1 MITGL
6 KGRLASI
13 LGGLLAVLMFAA
25 APIAHA
31 QEATS
36 SQTAWRLLDYLS
48 VDYAGAV
55 KDGKVISPSEYAE
68 MNEFAGQVRER
79 IAGLPATKAQPDL
92 LAKAESLQAT
102 IAAKQEPAVVSAKAH
117 ALANDLLAAYPT
129 PLAPQRAPD
138 LARGA
143 ALYAENCAACHGETG
158 KADGPNAA
166 GLDPPPI
173 AFANAERARQRSVF
187 GLYQVIQQG
196 LDGTAM
202 ASYANLPS
210 DDRWDLAFYVGR
222 FAFSDAEAAAGEK
235 LWNEDAAVRARF
247 PDLQTL
253 TQTTPVALASAVG
266 ETKARALTAYL
277 RRHPEVVTRTG
288 GGSLD
293 VARQKLAASFKAY
306 EAGDRKA
313 AADLALAAYL
323 DGFEPIEPTLGARDP
338 ALMRRIEGAMGD
350 VRGAIGKAAPASEVK
365 SQIDRLDALFAAAG
379 RALAPEKASKL
390 SSFLGAF
397 TILLREG
404 LEALLIVVAMIAF
417 LRKAERTDVLPYVHG
432 GWIAALAAGGLTWAA
447 ATFFISISGASRELT
462 EGFGSVIAAAV
473 LISVGLWMH
482 GKAQADAWQVYIREK
497 LSHAL
502 SKQSAW
508 FLFLLAFIVVYR
520 EVFET
525 ILFLTALWTQGGAGA
540 VLAGVGCAIVV
551 LAAIAWAML
560 RFSKRL
566 PIGQFFGYSAILMA
580 ILAVVLAG
588 KGVAALQEAG
598 LLDLHPLALPRIEL
612 LGFFPTIEGVAA
624 QALTL
629 AILVGGFWWSR
640 RAGSA
645 KAETNG
651 EA

>member
-1 MITGL
+1 MTTGL
-6 KGRLASI
+6 KGRSTALLA
-13 LGGLLAVLMFAA
+13 GLLALFVLSTPFLAR
-25 APIAHA
+25 A
-31 QEATS
+31 QEAS
-36 SQTAWRLLDYLS
+36 SAQTAWRLLDYLS
-48 VDYAGAV
+48 VDYSGAV
-55 KDGKVISPSEYAE
+55 KDGKVISVSEYAE

-79 IAGLPATKAQPDL
+79 IVGLPATKAQPAL
-92 LAKAESLQAT
+92 IAKAESLQTA
-102 IAAKQEPAVVSAKAH
+102 IAAKQSPDLVSAKAH
-117 ALANDLLAAYPT
+117 ALAADLLTAYPT
-129 PLAPQRAPD
+129 PLAPTRTPD

-158 KADGPNAA
+158 RADGPNAV
-166 GLDPPPI
+166 GMDPPPI
-173 AFANAERARQRSVF
+173 AFADVERARQRSAF

-202 ASYANLPS
+202 ASYAHLPS

-222 FAFSDAEAAAGEK
+222 FAFSDAEAAEGEK
-235 LWNEDAAVRARF
+235 LWNGDAAVRARF
-247 PDLQTL
+247 PNLQVL
-253 TQTTPVALASAVG
+253 TQETPAALAAAIG

-288 GGSLD
+288 GGSLE
-293 VARQKLAASFKAY
+293 VAHQKLAASLKAY
-306 EAGDRKA
+306 ENGDRKA

-323 DGFEPIEPTLGARDP
+323 DGFEPVEPILGARDP

-350 VRGAIGKAAPASEVK
+350 VRGAIGRAAPASEVR
-365 SQIDRLDALFAAAG
+365 SQIERLDALFAAAG
-379 RALAPEKASKL
+379 RALAPEKASSL
-390 SSFLGAF
+390 SSFAGAF

-417 LRKAERTDVLPYVHG
+417 LRKADRADVLPYVHG

-447 ATFFISISGASRELT
+447 ATFVISISGASRELT

-508 FLFLLAFIVVYR
+508 FLFLLAFVVVYR

-525 ILFLTALWTQGGAGA
+525 ILFLTALWTQGGATA
-540 VLAGVGCAIVV
+540 VLAGVASAVVV
-551 LAAIAWAML
+551 LSVIGWAML
-560 RFSKRL
+560 RFSRRL
-566 PIGQFFGYSAILMA
+566 PIGKFFEYSAGLMA
-580 ILAVVLAG
+580 VLAVVLAG

-598 LLDLHPLALPRIEL
+598 LLDLHPLPLPRVEL
-612 LGFFPTIEGVAA
+612 LGFYPTIEGVSA

-629 AILVGGFWWSR
+629 AILVAGFWWSKR
-640 RAGSA
+640 TGAAQAAR
-645 KAETNG
+645 
-651 EA
+651 

>member
-1 MITGL
+1 
-6 KGRLASI
+6 
-13 LGGLLAVLMFAA
+13 
-25 APIAHA
+25 
-31 QEATS
+31 
-36 SQTAWRLLDYLS
+36 
-48 VDYAGAV
+48 
-55 KDGKVISPSEYAE
+55 
-68 MNEFAGQVRER
+68 
-79 IAGLPATKAQPDL
+79 
-92 LAKAESLQAT
+92 
-102 IAAKQEPAVVSAKAH
+102 
-117 ALANDLLAAYPT
+117 
-129 PLAPQRAPD
+129 
-138 LARGA
+138 
-143 ALYAENCAACHGETG
+143 
-158 KADGPNAA
+158 
-166 GLDPPPI
+166 
-173 AFANAERARQRSVF
+173 
-187 GLYQVIQQG
+187 
-196 LDGTAM
+196 
-202 ASYANLPS
+202 
-210 DDRWDLAFYVGR
+210 
-222 FAFSDAEAAAGEK
+222 
-235 LWNEDAAVRARF
+235 
-247 PDLQTL
+247 
-253 TQTTPVALASAVG
+253 
-266 ETKARALTAYL
+266 
-277 RRHPEVVTRTG
+277 
-288 GGSLD
+288 
-293 VARQKLAASFKAY
+293 
-306 EAGDRKA
+306 
-313 AADLALAAYL
+313 
-323 DGFEPIEPTLGARDP
+323 
-338 ALMRRIEGAMGD
+338 MRRIEGAMGD
-350 VRGAIGKAAPASEVK
+350 VRGAIGKAAPASEVRA
-365 SQIDRLDALFAAAG
+365 QIERLDALFAAAG
-379 RALAPEKASKL
+379 RALAPEKASSL
-390 SSFLGAF
+390 SSFAGAF

-566 PIGQFFGYSAILMA
+566 PIGKFFEYSAILMA
-580 ILAVVLAG
+580 VLAVVLAG

-598 LLDLHPLALPRIEL
+598 LLDLHPLALPRVEL

-645 KAETNG
+645 VAKTSG

>member
-1 MITGL
+1 MITDL
-6 KGRLASI
+6 KSRLASF
-13 LGGLLAVLMFAA
+13 LCGLFAVLIFAA
-25 APIAHA
+25 APMAQA

-36 SQTAWRLLDYLS
+36 SRTAWRLLDYLS

-55 KDGKVISPSEYAE
+55 QDGKVISPSEYAE

-92 LAKAESLQAT
+92 LAQAESLQAT
-102 IAAKQEPAVVSAKAH
+102 IAAKQAPAVVSARAD
-117 ALANDLLAAYPT
+117 ALANALLVAYPT

-143 ALYAENCAACHGETG
+143 ALYAENCSTCHGETG

-173 AFANAERARQRSVF
+173 AFANGDRARQRSVF

-202 ASYANLPS
+202 ASYAHLPS

-235 LWNEDAAVRARF
+235 LWNGDAAVRAHF
-247 PDLQTL
+247 ANLQAL
-253 TQTTPVALASAVG
+253 TQETPAALAKTVG

-277 RRHPEVVTRTG
+277 RRHPEVVTRKG

-293 VARQKLAASFKAY
+293 VAHQKLAASLKAY

-323 DGFEPIEPTLGARDP
+323 DGFEPVEPILGARDP

-350 VRGAIGKAAPASEVK
+350 VRGAIGKAAPASEVR
-365 SQIDRLDALFAAAG
+365 SQIERLDALFATAG
-379 RALAPEKASKL
+379 RALAPEKASSL
-390 SSFLGAF
+390 SSFAGAF

-447 ATFFISISGASRELT
+447 ATFVISISGASRELT

-525 ILFLTALWTQGGAGA
+525 ILFLTALWTQGVAGA
-540 VLAGVGCAIVV
+540 VLAGVGSAIVL

-566 PIGQFFGYSAILMA
+566 PIGKFFEYSAFLMA
-580 ILAVVLAG
+580 MLAVVLAG

-598 LLDLHPLALPRIEL
+598 LLDLHPLRLPRIEL
-612 LGFFPTIEGVAA
+612 LGFFPTLEGVAA

-629 AILVGGFWWSR
+629 AVLIGGFWWSR
-640 RAGSA
+640 RGARASA
-645 KAETNG
+645 LASG